1 MMKHRKPKHPFQLIQ
16 GGQQAETPGP
26 PPPSPDLLLKAAV
39 VGKRT
44 PDVLSLKPDSLS
56 ISEFAQLTGV
66 EPHIIRYWEQ
76 EFKELKSDRDEQDNR
91 RFCWQAVEI
100 ARRIKRLR
108 DTDQFTISQ
117 IKKIIGDEFG
127 K

>member
-26 PPPSPDLLLKAAV
+26 PPPSTDSFLKAAV

-44 PDVLSLKPDSLS
+44 PDVLSLRPDSLS
-56 ISEFAQLTGV
+56 ISEFAELTGV
-66 EPHIIRYWEQ
+66 EPHLIRYWEQ
-76 EFKELKSDRDEQDNR
+76 EFKELKSERDEQGNR

-100 ARRIKRLR
+100 A
-108 DTDQFTISQ
+108 
-117 IKKIIGDEFG
+117 
-127 K
+127 

>member
-1 MMKHRKPKHPFQLIQ
+1 MKHRKPKHPFQLIQ
-16 GGQQAETPGP
+16 GGQQAEPSGSL
-26 PPPSPDLLLKAAV
+26 PPSTDLFLKAAV

-44 PDVLSLKPDSLS
+44 PDVLSLRPNSLS

-66 EPHIIRYWEQ
+66 EPHVIRYWEQ
-76 EFKELKSDRDEQDNR
+76 EFKELKSDRDEQGTR
-91 RFCWQAVEI
+91 RFDWQAVKI
-100 ARRIKRLR
+100 AQRIKQLR

-117 IKKIIGDEFG
+117 IKKIIGEEFG